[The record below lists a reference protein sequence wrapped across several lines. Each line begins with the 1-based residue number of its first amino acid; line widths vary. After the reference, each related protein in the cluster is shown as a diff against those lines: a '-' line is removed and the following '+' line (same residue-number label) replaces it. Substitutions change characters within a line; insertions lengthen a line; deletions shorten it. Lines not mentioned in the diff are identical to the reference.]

1 MTILLIHFLTTMSF
15 VINEII
21 CTFSFLARLEL
32 LAIKKA
38 MLNLSGFQ
46 KYVYTNATTVCKY
59 IFNHVQLLYM
69 AKVYDVIGCHLLCQ
83 NYFNDVL

>member
-38 MLNLSGFQ
+38 MLNLRVVF
-46 KYVYTNATTVCKY
+46 KNMYTQMQLQCVNTYLIMYNFY
-59 IFNHVQLLYM
+59 IWQRSM
-69 AKVYDVIGCHLLCQ
+69 MS
-83 NYFNDVL
+83 